1 MKSNK
6 KGIEVGASMPRRERS
21 SLSNNNNQSHL
32 NTILKICLFLIAI
45 ALVLIYAGAYYD
57 NEIVSILGL
66 GIGTSGGIIQAKY
79 NTEEDD

>member
-1 MKSNK
+1 MKRNK
-6 KGIEVGASMPRRERS
+6 KGMNAGTSMPNREKP
-21 SLSNNNNQSHL
+21 LPDKNNQTYL

-45 ALVLIYAGAYYD
+45 AFVLIYAGAYYD
-57 NEIVSILGL
+57 NELVSILGL